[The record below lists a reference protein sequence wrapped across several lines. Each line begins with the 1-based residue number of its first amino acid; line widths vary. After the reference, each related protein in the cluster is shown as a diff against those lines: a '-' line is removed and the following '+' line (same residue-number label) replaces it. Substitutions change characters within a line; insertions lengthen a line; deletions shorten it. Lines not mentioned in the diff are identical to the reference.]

1 MSRKT
6 HRFLSTVLF
15 QVPKQTLLFVFW
27 FLVFGSRL
35 VSVVA
40 AQALPLVV
48 PVVSTE
54 PFDSTQTGLYT
65 TAAVDL
71 DGVPLFR
78 VSARTI
84 PRSGEISAVNRA
96 LFVDAALQQL
106 LTTDARGVPLYD
118 PSTLRVSWA
127 YRGPDEAIIEAADLY
142 HHAPMPIVSVTSA
155 DVKSQQSTL
164 EDIATSWQTVLQ
176 RALVAALQKREPSVE
191 RQHIVEVAW
200 VALAIVLEAVVVILI
215 VRSLHSR
222 IAALTSKL
230 TKASELERSSLLH
243 RLRLLSS
250 AKGALWWLIG
260 LSCFLAT
267 AWALALF
274 PQTTALSRSLSRG
287 GTAIGIIWIGAGL
300 LDKSG
305 DLLIAW
311 TANTWKIHEYLTP
324 NERDRILL
332 RVPTAAQAI
341 SRFKTFLLFIIALFL
356 TIGQLHLPVG
366 SVVTI
371 GGVIALAITLAAQN
385 LLRDV
390 LAGITVLCE
399 DQYAVGDLVAIN
411 GYTGMVEQVT
421 LRMVMIRDS
430 AGRVVTISH
439 GSVTV
444 VSNFS
449 RIWSRIDY
457 QLSIA
462 PEAATEPAIEAIKA
476 SVDELAREPEFRDLL
491 TLPIEWIGVDAF
503 TKDWTLIRASIRTA
517 PLWQF
522 TLRREINNRVRTK
535 LSEAGI
541 PYGPPIDVQYIPLL

>member
-1 MSRKT
+1 M
-6 HRFLSTVLF
+6 
-15 QVPKQTLLFVFW
+15 PKQTFFFVVW
-27 FLVFGSRL
+27 FLVFGACL
-35 VSVVA
+35 VSVAA
-40 AQALPLVV
+40 AQALPLVE
-48 PVVSTE
+48 PVESAE
-54 PFDSTQTGLYT
+54 PVDSTQNGFYT

-78 VSARTI
+78 VAAQTI
-84 PRSGEISAVNRA
+84 LRSGEISAVNRA

-106 LTTDARGVPLYD
+106 LTTDTRGVPLYD

-127 YRGPDEAIIEAADLY
+127 YRGPQEVTIEAADLY
-142 HHAPMPIVSVTSA
+142 HRAPMPIVSVTSA

-164 EDIATSWQTVLQ
+164 KDIAISWQMILQ
-176 RALVAALQKREPSVE
+176 RALVEALRKREPSVE
-191 RQHIVEVAW
+191 RQHLVEVVW
-200 VALAIVLEAVVVILI
+200 IALAIALEAAVVILI
-215 VRSLHSR
+215 VTALHR
-222 IAALTSKL
+222 RLAVLTGEL
-230 TKASELERSSLLH
+230 TKATELERSSLLH

-250 AKGALWWLIG
+250 AKGALLWLIG
-260 LSCFLAT
+260 LSLFLAT
-267 AWALALF
+267 TWALALF

-305 DLLIAW
+305 DLVIAW

-324 NERDRILL
+324 SERDRILL

-341 SRFKTFLLFIIALFL
+341 SRFKTFLLFIVALFL

-399 DQYAVGDLVAIN
+399 DQYAVGDYVAIN
-411 GYTGMVEQVT
+411 GYAGMVEQVT
-421 LRMVMIRDS
+421 LRMVMIRDG

-462 PEAATEPAIEAIKA
+462 PEAATEPAIEAIEA
-476 SVDELAREPEFRDLL
+476 SVEELAKEPAFRDLL
-491 TLPIEWIGVDAF
+491 MLPIEWIGVDAF

-517 PLWQF
+517 PLRQF
-522 TLRREINNRVRTK
+522 ALRREINNRVRMK

-541 PYGPPIDVQYIPLL
+541 PYGPPIEVQYIPLL